1 MAVYKVIERFDDKN
15 GHGGLYEVGEFY
27 LHADRVEALSSSDN
41 KSGRPFIK
49 ELTVAELKDEL
60 TQREIEFDVKAKK
73 DELSAL
79 LSDVMQNG

>member
-15 GHGGLYEVGEFY
+15 GHGGVYEVGQFY
-27 LHADRVEALSSSDN
+27 THDDRFEALSSSDN

-49 ELTVAELKDEL
+49 ELTIAELKEEL
-60 TQREIEFDVKAKK
+60 TQREVEFDTKAKK

-79 LSDVMQNG
+79 LITEL